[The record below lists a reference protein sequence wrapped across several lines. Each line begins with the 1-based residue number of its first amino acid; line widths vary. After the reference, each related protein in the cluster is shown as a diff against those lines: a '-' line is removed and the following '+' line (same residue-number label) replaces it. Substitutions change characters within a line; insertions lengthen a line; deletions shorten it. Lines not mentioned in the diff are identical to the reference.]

1 MAAAMNESVL
11 RRALLMIAVL
21 GLAVGLG
28 VWRSGFDFV
37 PHDAIWTAAT
47 LPVVVTLAISILRD
61 FWIGRIGVDAIALVS
76 MSAAL
81 LLGQPLAAIVIAIM
95 YAGGTVLEDLA
106 RGRAERN
113 LKALTDRAPRVA
125 HRKSARG
132 TETVPI
138 DQVAVGDELLVR
150 AGELLPVDGILIDAS
165 ARLDE
170 STVTGEPLPGRRSA
184 GDTLRSGTVNAGEA
198 FVMRA
203 SAIADR
209 STYAAIV
216 RMVAAAQT
224 AKAPFIRLAD
234 RFALLLLPVTLL
246 VAGFAW
252 RLSDDPIRAL
262 AVLVVATPCPLILA
276 APVAFIGGVSRAAR
290 AGILMKGSTALEA
303 LAQIRTAIFDKTG
316 TLTLGG
322 AELIEI
328 DVAPGQDAAELLRL
342 LASLEQASH
351 HVLADSI
358 VRIARRGNLALS
370 QPRDV
375 REHRGEGLRG
385 RVDLM
390 SIAAGSRSLVL
401 GDEPLPRW
409 AESGEERHRD
419 AQVLRAFLALDGELA
434 GIFTFGDAIRED
446 ARDTLCGLRSGGVA
460 RIVMLTGDDGSAAEK
475 ISASLDLDAVI
486 ADATP
491 ADKVATVEAEKT
503 IAPTM
508 MVGDGINDAPALA
521 AATVGIAMGAR
532 GGTASSEAADVVV
545 LTERLQ
551 PVAEALRIARHT
563 RRIALQSIIVG
574 LALSG
579 AAMVAA
585 AMGHMTPVAGALL
598 QEGIDVAVILNALR
612 ALGDGRSVGIRGKRS
627 QSHVTGKSGGL
638 HQMRHD
644 QPPAFHPKR

>member
-1 MAAAMNESVL
+1 MDESAL
-11 RRALLMIAVL
+11 RRALLLIATT
-21 GLAVGLG
+21 GLALGLG
-28 VWRSGFDFV
+28 VWRSGTGPLSPDT
-37 PHDAIWTAAT
+37 IWAAAT

-81 LLGQPLAAIVIAIM
+81 LLGQALAAVVVAIM
-95 YAGGTVLEDLA
+95 YAGGTVLEDFA

-113 LKALTDRAPRVA
+113 LRSLTDRAPRVA
-125 HRKSARG
+125 HLKSALG

-138 DQVAVGDELLVR
+138 DRVAVGDELLVR

-165 ARLDE
+165 ALLDE
-170 STVTGEPLPGRRSA
+170 STVSGEPLPERRGA
-184 GDTLRSGTVNAGEA
+184 GDALRSGTVNAGEA

-203 SAIADR
+203 SAVADN

-224 AKAPFIRLAD
+224 AKAPFIRIAD
-234 RFALLLLPVTLL
+234 RFALLLLPITLL
-246 VAGFAW
+246 LAGIAW
-252 RLSDDPIRAL
+252 RLSGDPIRGL

-290 AGILMKGSTALEA
+290 AGILMKGSAALEA

-328 DVAPGQDAAELLRL
+328 DVAPGQQADDLLRL

-358 VRIARRGNLALS
+358 VRIAGHGKLTLS
-370 QPRDV
+370 QPCDV
-375 REHRGEGLRG
+375 REHRGEGLKG
-385 RVDLM
+385 LVDGM
-390 SIAAGSRSLVL
+390 SVAAGSRSLVL
-401 GDEPLPRW
+401 GGEPLPRW
-409 AESGEERHRD
+409 AESGEKRHRS
-419 AQVLRAFLALDGELA
+419 AQVLRVFVALDGRLA

-446 ARDTLCGLRSGGVA
+446 AVETVGALRSAGVT
-460 RIVMLTGDDGSAAEK
+460 RIVMLTGDDGTAAEK
-475 ISASLDLDAVI
+475 VSASLKLDAVF

-491 ADKVATVEAEKT
+491 ADKVEAVEAEKAT
-503 IAPTM
+503 APTM

-521 AATVGIAMGAR
+521 AATVGIALGAR

-545 LTERLQ
+545 LTDSLQ
-551 PVAEALRIARHT
+551 PVAEALRIARRT
-563 RRIALQSIIVG
+563 RGIALQSIIVG

-579 AAMVAA
+579 AAMIAA
-585 AMGHMTPVAGALL
+585 AMGHLTPVAGALL

-612 ALGDGRSVGIRGKRS
+612 ALGEGRLEHKW
-627 QSHVTGKSGGL
+627 K
-638 HQMRHD
+638 
-644 QPPAFHPKR
+644 

>member
-1 MAAAMNESVL
+1 MSETVL
-11 RRALLMIAVL
+11 RRTLLIIAVL
-21 GLAVGLG
+21 GLALGLG
-28 VWRSGFDFV
+28 VWRYGIDIASPDM
-37 PHDAIWTAAT
+37 IWAAAT
-47 LPVVVTLAISILRD
+47 LPVVAALAISILRD

-81 LLGQPLAAIVIAIM
+81 LLGQALAAVVVAIM

-125 HRKSARG
+125 HRKSAHG
-132 TETVPI
+132 TETVAI

-165 ARLDE
+165 ALLDE
-170 STVTGEPLPGRRSA
+170 STVTGEPLPERRGA
-184 GDTLRSGTVNAGEA
+184 GDALRSGTVNAGEA

-203 SAIADR
+203 SAVANK

-224 AKAPFIRLAD
+224 AKAPFIRIAD
-234 RFALLLLPVTLL
+234 RFALLLLPATLL
-246 VAGFAW
+246 VAGIAW
-252 RLSDDPIRAL
+252 YLSNDPIRAL

-290 AGILMKGSTALEA
+290 AGILMKGSAALEA

-328 DVAPGQDAAELLRL
+328 DVAPGKGTDEPLRL

-358 VRIARRGNLALS
+358 VRIARHGNLSLS

-375 REHRGEGLRG
+375 REHRGEGLEG
-385 RVDLM
+385 QVDGM
-390 SIAAGSRSLVL
+390 SVVAGSRPLVL
-401 GDEPLPRW
+401 GNGPLPNW
-409 AESGEERHRD
+409 AESGESRYRD
-419 AQVLRAFLALDGELA
+419 TQVLRVFVTIDGRLAA
-434 GIFTFGDAIRED
+434 VFTFGDAIRED
-446 ARDTLCGLRSGGVA
+446 APGTVGALRSAGVT
-460 RIVMLTGDDGSAAEK
+460 RIVMLTGDDGAAAEK
-475 ISASLDLDAVI
+475 VSASLDLDAVFS
-486 ADATP
+486 DATP
-491 ADKVATVEAEKT
+491 AEKVGTVEAEKAT
-503 IAPTM
+503 APTM

-545 LTERLQ
+545 LTDRLQ
-551 PVAEALRIARHT
+551 PVAEALRIARRT
-563 RRIALQSIIVG
+563 RGIALQSIVVG

-579 AAMVAA
+579 AAMIAA
-585 AMGHMTPVAGALL
+585 AMGHITPVAGALL
-598 QEGIDVAVILNALR
+598 QEGIDVAVIVNALR
-612 ALGDGRSVGIRGKRS
+612 ALGGGRLEHSQTGRRS
-627 QSHVTGKSGGL
+627 
-638 HQMRHD
+638 
-644 QPPAFHPKR
+644 

>member
-1 MAAAMNESVL
+1 MNESVL
-11 RRALLMIAVL
+11 RRALLIIAVL
-21 GLAVGLG
+21 GLALGLG
-28 VWRSGFDFV
+28 VWRNGIDIASPDM
-37 PHDAIWTAAT
+37 IWTAAT
-47 LPVVVTLAISILRD
+47 LPVVAALAISILRD

-81 LLGQPLAAIVIAIM
+81 LLGQALAAVVVAIM

-113 LKALTDRAPRVA
+113 LRALTDRAPRVA
-125 HRKSARG
+125 HRKSAHG
-132 TETVPI
+132 TETVAI

-165 ARLDE
+165 AQLDE
-170 STVTGEPLPGRRSA
+170 STVTGEPLPERRGA
-184 GDTLRSGTVNAGEA
+184 GDALRSGTVNAGEA

-203 SAIADR
+203 SAIADK

-224 AKAPFIRLAD
+224 AKAPFIRIAD
-234 RFALLLLPVTLL
+234 RFALLLLPATLL
-246 VAGFAW
+246 IAAIAW
-252 RLSDDPIRAL
+252 YLSGDPIRAL

-290 AGILMKGSTALEA
+290 AGILMKGSAALEA

-328 DVAPGQDAAELLRL
+328 DVAPGQGTDEPLRL

-358 VRIARRGNLALS
+358 VRIARHGNLLFS
-370 QPRDV
+370 QPCDV
-375 REHRGEGLRG
+375 REHRGEGLEG
-385 RVDLM
+385 QVDGI
-390 SIAAGSRSLVL
+390 SVVAGSRPLVL
-401 GDEPLPRW
+401 GSGSLPSW
-409 AESGEERHRD
+409 AESGESRYRD
-419 AQVLRAFLALDGELA
+419 TQVLRVFLAIDGRLA
-434 GIFTFGDAIRED
+434 AVFTFGDAIRED
-446 ARDTLCGLRSGGVA
+446 APGTVEALRSAGVT
-460 RIVMLTGDDGSAAEK
+460 RIVMLTGDDGAAAEK
-475 ISASLDLDAVI
+475 VSASLDLDAVF
-486 ADATP
+486 ANATP
-491 ADKVATVEAEKT
+491 ADKVGTVEAEKAA
-503 IAPTM
+503 APTM

-545 LTERLQ
+545 LTDRLE
-551 PVAEALRIARHT
+551 PVANALRIARRT
-563 RRIALQSIIVG
+563 RTIALQSIVVG
-574 LALSG
+574 LGLSG
-579 AAMVAA
+579 AAMIAA
-585 AMGHMTPVAGALL
+585 AMGHITPVAGALL

-612 ALGDGRSVGIRGKRS
+612 ALGDGRLEHDRNGRRS
-627 QSHVTGKSGGL
+627 
-638 HQMRHD
+638 
-644 QPPAFHPKR
+644 

>member
-1 MAAAMNESVL
+1 MSETVL
-11 RRALLMIAVL
+11 RRTLLIIAVL
-21 GLAVGLG
+21 GLALGLG
-28 VWRSGFDFV
+28 VWRYGIDIASPDM
-37 PHDAIWTAAT
+37 IWAAAT
-47 LPVVVTLAISILRD
+47 LPVVAALAISILRD

-81 LLGQPLAAIVIAIM
+81 LLGQALAAVVVAIM

-125 HRKSARG
+125 HRKSAHG
-132 TETVPI
+132 TETVAI

-165 ARLDE
+165 ALLDE
-170 STVTGEPLPGRRSA
+170 STVTGEPLPERRGA
-184 GDTLRSGTVNAGEA
+184 GDALRSGTVNAGEA

-203 SAIADR
+203 SAVANK

-224 AKAPFIRLAD
+224 AKAPFIRIAD
-234 RFALLLLPVTLL
+234 RFALLLLPATLL
-246 VAGFAW
+246 VAGIAW
-252 RLSDDPIRAL
+252 YLSNDPIRAL

-290 AGILMKGSTALEA
+290 AGILMKGSAALEA

-328 DVAPGQDAAELLRL
+328 DVAPGQGTDEPLRL

-358 VRIARRGNLALS
+358 VRIARHGNLSLS

-375 REHRGEGLRG
+375 REHRGEGLEG
-385 RVDLM
+385 QVDGM
-390 SIAAGSRSLVL
+390 SVVAGSRPLVL
-401 GDEPLPRW
+401 GNGPLPNW
-409 AESGEERHRD
+409 AESGESRYRD
-419 AQVLRAFLALDGELA
+419 TQVLRVFVTIDGRLAA
-434 GIFTFGDAIRED
+434 VFTFGDAIRED
-446 ARDTLCGLRSGGVA
+446 APGTVGALRSAGVT
-460 RIVMLTGDDGSAAEK
+460 RIVMLTGDDGAAAEK
-475 ISASLDLDAVI
+475 VSASLDLDAVFS
-486 ADATP
+486 DATP
-491 ADKVATVEAEKT
+491 AEKVGTVEAEKAT
-503 IAPTM
+503 APTM

-545 LTERLQ
+545 LTDRLQ
-551 PVAEALRIARHT
+551 PVAEALRIARRT
-563 RRIALQSIIVG
+563 RGIALQSIVVG

-579 AAMVAA
+579 AAMIAA
-585 AMGHMTPVAGALL
+585 AMGHITPVAGALL
-598 QEGIDVAVILNALR
+598 QEGIDVAVIVNALR
-612 ALGDGRSVGIRGKRS
+612 ALGGGRLEHSQTGRRS
-627 QSHVTGKSGGL
+627 
-638 HQMRHD
+638 
-644 QPPAFHPKR
+644 

>member
-1 MAAAMNESVL
+1 MNESVL
-11 RRALLMIAVL
+11 RRALLIIAVL
-21 GLAVGLG
+21 GLALGLG
-28 VWRSGFDFV
+28 VWRNGIDIASPDM
-37 PHDAIWTAAT
+37 IWTAAT
-47 LPVVVTLAISILRD
+47 LPVVAALAISILRD

-81 LLGQPLAAIVIAIM
+81 LLGQALAAVVVAIM

-113 LKALTDRAPRVA
+113 LRALTDRAPRVA
-125 HRKSARG
+125 HRKSAHG
-132 TETVPI
+132 TETVAI

-165 ARLDE
+165 AQLDE
-170 STVTGEPLPGRRSA
+170 STVTGEPLPERRGT
-184 GDTLRSGTVNAGEA
+184 GDALRSGTINAGEA

-203 SAIADR
+203 SAIADK

-216 RMVAAAQT
+216 CMVAAAQT
-224 AKAPFIRLAD
+224 AKAPFIRIAD
-234 RFALLLLPVTLL
+234 RFALLLLPATLL
-246 VAGFAW
+246 IAAIAW
-252 RLSDDPIRAL
+252 YLSGDPIRAL

-290 AGILMKGSTALEA
+290 AGILMKGSAALEA

-328 DVAPGQDAAELLRL
+328 DVAPGQGTDEPLRL

-358 VRIARRGNLALS
+358 VRIARHGNLLLS
-370 QPRDV
+370 QPCDV
-375 REHRGEGLRG
+375 REHRGEGLEG
-385 RVDLM
+385 QVDGI
-390 SIAAGSRSLVL
+390 SVVAGSRPLVL
-401 GDEPLPRW
+401 GNGALPNW
-409 AESGEERHRD
+409 AESGERRYRD
-419 AQVLRAFLALDGELA
+419 TQVLRVFVTIDGRLAA
-434 GIFTFGDAIRED
+434 VFTFGDAIRED
-446 ARDTLCGLRSGGVA
+446 APGTVEALRSAGVT
-460 RIVMLTGDDGSAAEK
+460 RIVMLTGDDGAAAEK
-475 ISASLDLDAVI
+475 VSASLHLDAVF

-491 ADKVATVEAEKT
+491 ADKVGTVEAEKAT
-503 IAPTM
+503 APTM

-545 LTERLQ
+545 LTDRLQ
-551 PVAEALRIARHT
+551 PVAEALHIARRT
-563 RRIALQSIIVG
+563 CGIALQSIVVG
-574 LALSG
+574 LGLSG
-579 AAMVAA
+579 AAMIAA
-585 AMGHMTPVAGALL
+585 AMGHITPVAGALL

-612 ALGDGRSVGIRGKRS
+612 ALGDGRLEHDRNGRRS
-627 QSHVTGKSGGL
+627 
-638 HQMRHD
+638 
-644 QPPAFHPKR
+644 

>member
-1 MAAAMNESVL
+1 MNESML
-11 RRALLMIAVL
+11 RRALLIIAVL
-21 GLAVGLG
+21 GLALGLS
-28 VWRSGFDFV
+28 VWRNDIDIVS
-37 PHDAIWTAAT
+37 PDAIWTAAT
-47 LPVVVTLAISILRD
+47 LPVVATLAISILRD

-81 LLGQPLAAIVIAIM
+81 LLGQALAAVVVAIM

-113 LKALTDRAPRVA
+113 LRALTDRAPRVA
-125 HRKSARG
+125 HRKSAHG

-138 DQVAVGDELLVR
+138 DQVTVGDELLVR

-165 ARLDE
+165 AQLDE
-170 STVTGEPLPGRRSA
+170 STVTGEPLPERRGA
-184 GDTLRSGTVNAGEA
+184 GDALRSGTVNAGEA

-203 SAIADR
+203 SAVADK

-224 AKAPFIRLAD
+224 AKAPFIRIAD
-234 RFALLLLPVTLL
+234 RFALLLLPATLI
-246 VAGFAW
+246 VAGLAW
-252 RLSDDPIRAL
+252 YLSDDPIRAL

-290 AGILMKGSTALEA
+290 AGILMKGSAALET
-303 LAQIRTAIFDKTG
+303 LAQIRTAVFDKTG

-328 DVAPGQDAAELLRL
+328 DVAPGEEADEALRL

-358 VRIARRGNLALS
+358 VRIARHRNLVLS

-375 REHRGEGLRG
+375 REHRGEGLKG
-385 RVDLM
+385 QVDRM
-390 SIAAGSRSLVL
+390 SVAAGSRPLVL
-401 GDEPLPRW
+401 GNEPLPKW
-409 AESGEERHRD
+409 SESGEHRYRD
-419 AQVLRAFLALDGELA
+419 AQVLRVFLAIDGRLPA
-434 GIFTFGDAIRED
+434 IFTFGDAIRED
-446 ARDTLCGLRSGGVA
+446 APDTLGALRSAGVT
-460 RIVMLTGDDGSAAEK
+460 RIIMLTGDDGAAAK
-475 ISASLDLDAVI
+475 KVSASLNLDAFF

-491 ADKVATVEAEKT
+491 ADKVATVEAEKAA
-503 IAPTM
+503 APTM
-508 MVGDGINDAPALA
+508 MIGDGINDAPALA

-545 LTERLQ
+545 LTDRLQ
-551 PVAEALRIARHT
+551 PVAEALRIARRT
-563 RRIALQSIIVG
+563 RGIALQSIVVG

-579 AAMVAA
+579 AAMIAA
-585 AMGHMTPVAGALL
+585 AMGHITPVAGALL

-612 ALGDGRSVGIRGKRS
+612 ALGDGR
-627 QSHVTGKSGGL
+627 
-638 HQMRHD
+638 
-644 QPPAFHPKR
+644 F

>member
-1 MAAAMNESVL
+1 MNETLL
-11 RRALLMIAVL
+11 RRALLSVAVL
-21 GLAVGLG
+21 GLALGLG
-28 VWRSGFDFV
+28 VWRNGIGIISPDT
-37 PHDAIWTAAT
+37 IWTVAT
-47 LPVVVTLAISILRD
+47 LPVVAALAISILRD

-81 LLGQPLAAIVIAIM
+81 LLGQPLAAVVVAIM

-113 LKALTDRAPRVA
+113 LKALTDRAPHVA
-125 HRKSARG
+125 HRKSAQG
-132 TETVPI
+132 TETVSI

-165 ARLDE
+165 AVLDE
-170 STVTGEPLPGRRSA
+170 STVTGEPLPERRGA
-184 GDTLRSGTVNAGEA
+184 GDALRSGTVNVGEA

-203 SAIADR
+203 SAIADK

-224 AKAPFIRLAD
+224 AKAPFIRIAD
-234 RFALLLLPVTLL
+234 RFALLLLPATLL
-246 VAGFAW
+246 VAGIAW
-252 RLSDDPIRAL
+252 YLSNDPIRAL

-290 AGILMKGSTALEA
+290 AGILMKGSAALEA
-303 LAQIRTAIFDKTG
+303 LAQTRTAIFDKTG

-328 DVAPGQDAAELLRL
+328 DVAPDQEADELLRL

-358 VRIARRGNLALS
+358 VRIARRRNLVLS

-375 REHRGEGLRG
+375 REHRGEGLMG
-385 RVDLM
+385 QVDRM
-390 SIAAGSRSLVL
+390 SVAAGSRPLVL
-401 GDEPLPRW
+401 GKEPLPQW
-409 AESGEERHRD
+409 AENGEDRYHD
-419 AQVLRAFLALDGELA
+419 AQVLRVFLAVDGGLA
-434 GIFTFGDAIRED
+434 GVFTFGDAIRED
-446 ARDTLCGLRSGGVA
+446 AADTVGALRSAGVT
-460 RIVMLTGDDGSAAEK
+460 RIIMLTGDDGAAAEK
-475 ISASLDLDAVI
+475 VSASLDLDTVL

-491 ADKVATVEAEKT
+491 ADKVETVEAEKAT
-503 IAPTM
+503 APTM

-521 AATVGIAMGAR
+521 AATVGIALGAR

-545 LTERLQ
+545 LTDRLQ
-551 PVAEALRIARHT
+551 PVAEALRIARRT
-563 RRIALQSIIVG
+563 RKIALQSIVVG

-579 AAMVAA
+579 AAMIAA
-585 AMGHMTPVAGALL
+585 AMGHITPVAGAVL

-612 ALGDGRSVGIRGKRS
+612 ALGDGPFQRSSTGRTERS
-627 QSHVTGKSGGL
+627 
-638 HQMRHD
+638 
-644 QPPAFHPKR
+644 

>member
-1 MAAAMNESVL
+1 MSETVL
-11 RRALLMIAVL
+11 RRTLLIIAVL
-21 GLAVGLG
+21 GLALGLG
-28 VWRSGFDFV
+28 VWRYGIDIASPDM
-37 PHDAIWTAAT
+37 IWAAAT
-47 LPVVVTLAISILRD
+47 LPVVAALAISILRD

-81 LLGQPLAAIVIAIM
+81 LLGQALAAVVVAIM

-125 HRKSARG
+125 HRKSAHG
-132 TETVPI
+132 TETVAI

-165 ARLDE
+165 ALLDE
-170 STVTGEPLPGRRSA
+170 STVTGEPLPERRGA
-184 GDTLRSGTVNAGEA
+184 GDALRSGTVNAGEA

-203 SAIADR
+203 SAVADK

-224 AKAPFIRLAD
+224 AKAPFIRIAD
-234 RFALLLLPVTLL
+234 RFALLLLPATLL
-246 VAGFAW
+246 VAGIAW
-252 RLSDDPIRAL
+252 YLSNDPIRAL

-290 AGILMKGSTALEA
+290 AGILMKGSAALEA

-328 DVAPGQDAAELLRL
+328 DVAPGQGTDEPLRL

-358 VRIARRGNLALS
+358 VRIARHGNLSLS

-375 REHRGEGLRG
+375 REHRGEGLEG
-385 RVDLM
+385 QVDGM
-390 SIAAGSRSLVL
+390 SVVAGSRPLVL
-401 GDEPLPRW
+401 GNGPLPNW
-409 AESGEERHRD
+409 AESGESRYRD
-419 AQVLRAFLALDGELA
+419 TQVLRVFVTIDGRLAA
-434 GIFTFGDAIRED
+434 VFTFGDAIRED
-446 ARDTLCGLRSGGVA
+446 APGTVGALRSAGVT
-460 RIVMLTGDDGSAAEK
+460 RIVMLTGDDGAAAEK
-475 ISASLDLDAVI
+475 VSASLDLDAVFS
-486 ADATP
+486 DATP
-491 ADKVATVEAEKT
+491 ADKVGTVEAEKAT
-503 IAPTM
+503 APTM

-545 LTERLQ
+545 LTDRLQ
-551 PVAEALRIARHT
+551 PVADALRIARRT
-563 RRIALQSIIVG
+563 RGIALQSIVVG

-579 AAMVAA
+579 AAMIAA
-585 AMGHMTPVAGALL
+585 AMGHITPVAGALL
-598 QEGIDVAVILNALR
+598 QEGIDVAVIVNALR
-612 ALGDGRSVGIRGKRS
+612 ALGGGRLEHSQTGRRS
-627 QSHVTGKSGGL
+627 
-638 HQMRHD
+638 
-644 QPPAFHPKR
+644 

>member
-1 MAAAMNESVL
+1 MNETLL
-11 RRALLMIAVL
+11 RRALLSVAVL
-21 GLAVGLG
+21 GLALGLG
-28 VWRSGFDFV
+28 VWRNGIGIVSPDT
-37 PHDAIWTAAT
+37 IWTVAT
-47 LPVVVTLAISILRD
+47 LPVVAALAISILRD

-81 LLGQPLAAIVIAIM
+81 LLGQPLAAVVVAIM

-113 LKALTDRAPRVA
+113 LRALTDRAPHVA
-125 HRKSARG
+125 HRKSAQG
-132 TETVPI
+132 TETVSI

-150 AGELLPVDGILIDAS
+150 AGELLPVDGMLIDAS
-165 ARLDE
+165 AVLDE
-170 STVTGEPLPGRRSA
+170 STVTGEPLPERRSA
-184 GDTLRSGTVNAGEA
+184 GDALRSGTVNVGEA

-203 SAIADR
+203 SAIADK

-224 AKAPFIRLAD
+224 AKAPFIRIAD
-234 RFALLLLPVTLL
+234 RFALLLLPATLL
-246 VAGFAW
+246 VAGIAW
-252 RLSDDPIRAL
+252 YLSNDPIRAL

-290 AGILMKGSTALEA
+290 AGILMKGSAALEA
-303 LAQIRTAIFDKTG
+303 LAQTRTAIFDKTG

-328 DVAPGQDAAELLRL
+328 DVAPDQEADELLRL

-358 VRIARRGNLALS
+358 VRIARRRNLMLS

-375 REHRGEGLRG
+375 REHRGEGLMG
-385 RVDLM
+385 QVDRM
-390 SIAAGSRSLVL
+390 SVAAGSRPLVL
-401 GDEPLPRW
+401 GKEPLPQW
-409 AESGEERHRD
+409 AENGEDRYHD
-419 AQVLRAFLALDGELA
+419 AQVLRVFLAVDGGLA
-434 GIFTFGDAIRED
+434 GVFTFGDAIRED
-446 ARDTLCGLRSGGVA
+446 AADTVGALRSAGVT
-460 RIVMLTGDDGSAAEK
+460 RIIMLTGDDGAAAEK
-475 ISASLDLDAVI
+475 VSASLDLDAVL

-491 ADKVATVEAEKT
+491 ADKVETVEAEKAT
-503 IAPTM
+503 APTM

-521 AATVGIAMGAR
+521 AATVGIALGAR

-545 LTERLQ
+545 LTDRLQ
-551 PVAEALRIARHT
+551 PVAEALRIARRT
-563 RRIALQSIIVG
+563 RKIALQSIVVG

-579 AAMVAA
+579 AAMIAA
-585 AMGHMTPVAGALL
+585 AMGHITPVAGAVL

-612 ALGDGRSVGIRGKRS
+612 ALGDGPFQRSTTGRTERS
-627 QSHVTGKSGGL
+627 
-638 HQMRHD
+638 
-644 QPPAFHPKR
+644 